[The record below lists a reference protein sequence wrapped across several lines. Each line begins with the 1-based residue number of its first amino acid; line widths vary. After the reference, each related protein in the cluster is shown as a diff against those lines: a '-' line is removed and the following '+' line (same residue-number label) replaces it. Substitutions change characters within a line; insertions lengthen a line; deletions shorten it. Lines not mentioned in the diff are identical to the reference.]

1 MGSVALEGFGGSG
14 GVSLNFKVVGGTTEP
29 SSPKKNTIW
38 IDTDQKITGWEF
50 SATEPSLNLVKSS
63 FVNSN
68 KNVYAGVLYVDF
80 DLQPNTTYTMFF
92 NGQDG
97 NNYYINESLFKN
109 YTVVK
114 VGAERTVVHFT
125 AKDTDISGSYTDGM
139 GWLILKNDKDQAND
153 HIFDDLQIVEG
164 NGNLEGMVW
173 ITTGTSSTV
182 EFNALKKN
190 GIQVYPAGVKQYING
205 EWKPKE
211 SHIYKDNS
219 WLPINRL
226 YLIKDGIIQEGIS
239 FTATSNGTITTKDGR
254 VLFTTAGN
262 NNDAFYAKIQNAG
275 YSIMRIQTGEF
286 ENEQSYRNVTSHEV
300 PTARITNVKPVQP
313 SSSDTIMQNVIA
325 SVPMYSDII
334 GGKSD
339 IVAIGDLDL
348 SVDISSNPDFLYP
361 MVYIGGSNG
370 VTGTKGKVSVTN
382 WWFE

>member
-1 MGSVALEGFGGSG
+1 MAKGFKRGAGGG
-14 GVSLNFKVVGGTTEP
+14 NLLNFKVVGNPQPT
-29 SSPKKNTIW
+29 SPKESTIW
-38 IDTDQKITGWEF
+38 IDTDQKITGWDF
-50 SATEPSLNLVKSS
+50 SATEPYPNLVKSS

-68 KNVYAGVLYVDF
+68 KNVYAGVLYVDI

-97 NNYYINESLFKN
+97 NNYYINENLFKN
-109 YTVVK
+109 YAVVK
-114 VGAERTVVHFT
+114 VGAERTVVHLT
-125 AKDTDISGSYTDGM
+125 TKDTDISGSYTDGM
-139 GWLILKNDKDQAND
+139 GWLILKNDKTQTND
-153 HIFDDLQIVEG
+153 HVFDNIYIVEG
-164 NGNLEGMVW
+164 DSEIDPEGMVW
-173 ITTGTSSTV
+173 ITTGTTSTV

-190 GIQVYPAGVKQYING
+190 GIQVYPAGVKQCING
-205 EWKPKE
+205 EWEPKK

-239 FTATSNGTITTKDGR
+239 FTATSNGTITAKDGR

-262 NNDAFYAKIQNAG
+262 NNDAFYVKIQNTG
-275 YSIMRIQTGEF
+275 YRIMRIQTGEF
-286 ENEQSYRNVTSHEV
+286 ENEQSYRNVESHEV
-300 PTARITNVKPVQP
+300 PTARITNTKPVQP

-334 GGKSD
+334 GSEGD

-348 SVDISSNPDFLYP
+348 SIDISSNPDFLFP

-370 VTGTKGKVSVTN
+370 VKGIKGKVSVTN